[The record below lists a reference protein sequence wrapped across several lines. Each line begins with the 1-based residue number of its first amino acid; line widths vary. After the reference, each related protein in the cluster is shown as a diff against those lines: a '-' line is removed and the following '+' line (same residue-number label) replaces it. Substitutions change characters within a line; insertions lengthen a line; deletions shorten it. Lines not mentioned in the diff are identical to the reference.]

1 MNFRLRQEIKYTREG
16 SFTMQVSLNIYQ
28 TLAAAVAVYYVGVLL
43 RTKVPFL
50 RKYCIPAPVVGG
62 ILFAVLNDILYTNGI
77 WTYEQDTIM
86 QNVCMMLFFT
96 SIGYTASIS
105 LIKKGGSLVAKMAV
119 LTAILIVCQNIIG
132 IALAH
137 FFSLSPLMGL
147 ATGSIPMVGG
157 HGTSGSFGPVLE
169 SVGLDNATTIAFAAA
184 TFGLVSGSLLGGLM
198 GELLVRRNH
207 LFSIADEERLDPEN
221 SHDEVEKLEQAAH
234 GERKAIDEEKRTGQS
249 INNYRFMNALAHLLL
264 AMGLG
269 TVVSQFFSSIGLI
282 FPTYIGSM
290 LVAAIIRNVADY
302 THSYK
307 IYQRESE
314 VLGNLGLTIF
324 LSCALMSLKLWQLSD
339 LAIPLMAMLASQVLF
354 IALFVRFVLF
364 RVMGGNY
371 EAAVMAAGT
380 CGFGLGATP
389 NAIANM
395 SVMVERFGPAPTAFF
410 VIPIIGALIVDF
422 VNSSIVT
429 VLINIFA

>member
-1 MNFRLRQEIKYTREG
+1 MN
-16 SFTMQVSLNIYQ
+16 VNLNIYQ

-43 RTKVPFL
+43 RIKVPFL

-62 ILFAVLNDILYTNGI
+62 ILFAVINDILYVNGI
-77 WTYEQDTIM
+77 WTYKQDTIM

-132 IALAH
+132 ISLAH
-137 FFSLSPLMGL
+137 VFDLSPLMGL

-184 TFGLVSGSLLGGLM
+184 TFGLVSGSLLGGPM

-221 SHDEVEKLEQAAH
+221 SQDEVQKLEQAAH

-282 FPTYIGSM
+282 FPGYIGSM

-302 THSYK
+302 THVYK
-307 IYQRESE
+307 VYQRESE

-364 RVMGGNY
+364 RVMGSNY

-429 VLINIFA
+429 VLINFLA

>member
-1 MNFRLRQEIKYTREG
+1 MDPIN
-16 SFTMQVSLNIYQ
+16 VNLNIYQ
-28 TLAAAVAVYYVGVLL
+28 TLAAATAVYYVGVLL
-43 RTKVPFL
+43 RIKVPFL
-50 RKYCIPAPVVGG
+50 RRYCLPAPVIGG
-62 ILFAVLNDILYTNGI
+62 IIFAILNAILYTNGI
-77 WTYEQDTIM
+77 WTYKQDTIM

-105 LIKKGGSLVAKMAV
+105 LIRKGGSLVAKMAV
-119 LTAILIVCQNIIG
+119 LTTLLILCQNGIG

-137 FFSLSPLMGL
+137 VFDLSPLMGL

-184 TFGLVSGSLLGGLM
+184 TFGLVSGSLLGGPM
-198 GELLVRRNH
+198 GEFLVRH
-207 LFSIADEERLDPEN
+207 YGLTSVADEERLDPAN
-221 SHDEVEKLEQAAH
+221 TSDELQKLEQAAH

-249 INNYRFMNALAHLLL
+249 INNYRFMNALAHLLI

-269 TVVSQFFSSIGLI
+269 TVVSQIFVNFGLV
-282 FPTYIGSM
+282 FPNYIGSM
-290 LVAAIIRNVADY
+290 LVAAIIRNVSDY
-302 THSYK
+302 THAYK
-307 IYQRESE
+307 VYQRESE

-339 LAIPLMAMLASQVLF
+339 LAIPLMAMLLSQVLF
-354 IALFVRFVLF
+354 IALFVKFLLF
-364 RVMGGNY
+364 RVMGRNY

-410 VIPIIGALIVDF
+410 VIPLIGALIVDF

-429 VLINIFA
+429 VLLNLLNLLA

>member
-1 MNFRLRQEIKYTREG
+1 MNID
-16 SFTMQVSLNIYQ
+16 LNIYQ
-28 TLAAAVAVYYVGVLL
+28 TLAAATAVYYVGVLL
-43 RTKVPFL
+43 RLKIPFL
-50 RKYCIPAPVVGG
+50 RRYCIPAPVIGG
-62 ILFAVLNDILYTNGI
+62 ILFAILNDILYVNGI
-77 WTYEQDTIM
+77 WTYRQDTVM
-86 QNVCMMLFFT
+86 QNVFMMLFFT

-105 LIKKGGSLVAKMAV
+105 LIRKGGSLVAKMAV
-119 LTAILIVCQNIIG
+119 LTALLILCQNAIG
-132 IALAH
+132 IVLAH
-137 FFSLSPLMGL
+137 VFDLSPLMGL

-169 SVGLDNATTIAFAAA
+169 SGGLDNATTIAFAAA
-184 TFGLVSGSLLGGLM
+184 TCGLVSGSLRGGPM
-198 GELLVRRNH
+198 GEFLVRRYG
-207 LFSIADEERLDPEN
+207 LTSIAEEERLDPAN
-221 SHDEVEKLEQAAH
+221 TSDELEKLEQAAH
-234 GERKAIDEEKRTGQS
+234 GERKAIDEEKRAGQS
-249 INNYRFMNALAHLLL
+249 INNYRFMNALAHLLI

-269 TVVSQFFSSIGLI
+269 TVISQLFISAGLV
-282 FPTYIGSM
+282 FPNYIGSM
-290 LVAAIIRNVADY
+290 LVAAIIRNISDY
-302 THSYK
+302 THAYK

-339 LAIPLMAMLASQVLF
+339 LAIPMMVMLLSQVLF
-354 IALFVRFVLF
+354 LALFAKFLIF
-364 RVMGGNY
+364 RVMGRNY

-410 VIPIIGALIVDF
+410 VIPLIGALIVDF

-429 VLINIFA
+429 VLLNLLA

>member
-1 MNFRLRQEIKYTREG
+1 MDPIN
-16 SFTMQVSLNIYQ
+16 VNLNIYQ
-28 TLAAAVAVYYVGVLL
+28 TLAAATAVYYIGVLL
-43 RTKVPFL
+43 RIKVPFL
-50 RKYCIPAPVVGG
+50 RRYCLPAPVIGG
-62 ILFAVLNDILYTNGI
+62 IIFAILNAVLYTNGI
-77 WTYEQDTIM
+77 WTYQQDTIM

-105 LIKKGGSLVAKMAV
+105 LIRKGGSLVAKMAV
-119 LTAILIVCQNIIG
+119 LTTLLILCQNGIG

-137 FFSLSPLMGL
+137 VFDLSPLMGL

-184 TFGLVSGSLLGGLM
+184 TFGLVSGSLLGGPM
-198 GELLVRRNH
+198 GEFLVRH
-207 LFSIADEERLDPEN
+207 YGLTSVADEERLDPAN
-221 SHDEVEKLEQAAH
+221 TSDELQKLEQAAH
-234 GERKAIDEEKRTGQS
+234 GERKAIDEEKRAGQS
-249 INNYRFMNALAHLLL
+249 INNYRFMNALAHLLI

-269 TVVSQFFSSIGLI
+269 TVVSQIFVNFGLV
-282 FPTYIGSM
+282 FPNYIGSM
-290 LVAAIIRNVADY
+290 LVAAIIRNISDY
-302 THSYK
+302 THAYK

-339 LAIPLMAMLASQVLF
+339 LAIPMMVMLLSQVLF
-354 IALFVRFVLF
+354 LALFAKFLIF
-364 RVMGGNY
+364 RVMGRNY

-410 VIPIIGALIVDF
+410 VIPLIGALIVDF

-429 VLINIFA
+429 VLLNLLA

>member
-1 MNFRLRQEIKYTREG
+1 MDPIN
-16 SFTMQVSLNIYQ
+16 VNLNIYQ
-28 TLAAAVAVYYVGVLL
+28 TLAAATAVYYVGVLL
-43 RTKVPFL
+43 RIKVPFL
-50 RKYCIPAPVVGG
+50 RRYCLPAPVIGG
-62 ILFAVLNDILYTNGI
+62 IIFAILNAILYTNGI
-77 WTYEQDTIM
+77 WTYKQDTIM

-105 LIKKGGSLVAKMAV
+105 LIRKGGSLVAKMAV
-119 LTAILIVCQNIIG
+119 LTTLLILCQNGIG

-137 FFSLSPLMGL
+137 VFDLSPLMGL

-184 TFGLVSGSLLGGLM
+184 TFGLVSGSLLGGPM
-198 GELLVRRNH
+198 GEFLVRH
-207 LFSIADEERLDPEN
+207 YGLTSVADGERLDPAN
-221 SHDEVEKLEQAAH
+221 TSDELQKLEQAAH
-234 GERKAIDEEKRTGQS
+234 GERKAIDEEKRAGQS
-249 INNYRFMNALAHLLL
+249 INNYRFMNALAHLLI

-269 TVVSQFFSSIGLI
+269 TVVSQIFVNFGLV
-282 FPTYIGSM
+282 FPNYIGSM
-290 LVAAIIRNVADY
+290 LVAAIIRNVSDY
-302 THSYK
+302 THAYK
-307 IYQRESE
+307 VYQRESE

-339 LAIPLMAMLASQVLF
+339 LAIPLMVMLLSQVLF
-354 IALFVRFVLF
+354 IALFVKFLLF
-364 RVMGGNY
+364 HVMGRNY

-410 VIPIIGALIVDF
+410 VIPLIGALIVDF

-429 VLINIFA
+429 VLLNLLA

>member
-1 MNFRLRQEIKYTREG
+1 MN
-16 SFTMQVSLNIYQ
+16 VNLNIYQ

-43 RTKVPFL
+43 RIKVPFL

-62 ILFAVLNDILYTNGI
+62 ILFAVINDILYVNGI
-77 WTYEQDTIM
+77 WTYKQDTIM

-96 SIGYTASIS
+96 SIGYTAIIS

-132 IALAH
+132 ISLAH
-137 FFSLSPLMGL
+137 VFDLSPLMGL

-184 TFGLVSGSLLGGLM
+184 TFGLVSGSLLGGPM

-221 SHDEVEKLEQAAH
+221 SQDEVQKLEQAAH

-282 FPTYIGSM
+282 FPGYIGSM

-302 THSYK
+302 THIYK
-307 IYQRESE
+307 VYQRESE

-364 RVMGGNY
+364 RVMGSNY

-429 VLINIFA
+429 VLINFLA

>member
-1 MNFRLRQEIKYTREG
+1 MDPIN
-16 SFTMQVSLNIYQ
+16 VNLNIYQ
-28 TLAAAVAVYYVGVLL
+28 TLAAATAVYYVGVLL
-43 RTKVPFL
+43 RIKVPFL
-50 RKYCIPAPVVGG
+50 RRYCLPAPVIGG
-62 ILFAVLNDILYTNGI
+62 IIFAILNAILYTNGI
-77 WTYEQDTIM
+77 WTYQQDTIM

-105 LIKKGGSLVAKMAV
+105 LIRKGGSLVAKMAV
-119 LTAILIVCQNIIG
+119 LTALLILCQNGIG

-137 FFSLSPLMGL
+137 VFDLSPLRGL

-169 SVGLDNATTIAFAAA
+169 SVGLDNATTIAFATA
-184 TFGLVSGSLLGGLM
+184 TFGLVSGSLLGGPM
-198 GELLVRRNH
+198 GEFLVRH
-207 LFSIADEERLDPEN
+207 YGLTSVADEERLDPAN
-221 SHDEVEKLEQAAH
+221 TSDELQKLEQAAH

-249 INNYRFMNALAHLLL
+249 INNYRFMNALAHLLI

-269 TVVSQFFSSIGLI
+269 TVVSQIFVNFGLV
-282 FPTYIGSM
+282 FPNYIGSM
-290 LVAAIIRNVADY
+290 LVAAIIRNVSDY
-302 THSYK
+302 THAYK
-307 IYQRESE
+307 VYQRESE

-339 LAIPLMAMLASQVLF
+339 LAIPLMAMLLSQVLF
-354 IALFVRFVLF
+354 IALFVKFLLF
-364 RVMGGNY
+364 RVMGRNY

-410 VIPIIGALIVDF
+410 VIPLIGALIVDF

-429 VLINIFA
+429 VLLNLLA

>member
-1 MNFRLRQEIKYTREG
+1 
-16 SFTMQVSLNIYQ
+16 
-28 TLAAAVAVYYVGVLL
+28 
-43 RTKVPFL
+43 
-50 RKYCIPAPVVGG
+50 
-62 ILFAVLNDILYTNGI
+62 
-77 WTYEQDTIM
+77 M

-105 LIKKGGSLVAKMAV
+105 LIRKGGSLVAKMAV
-119 LTAILIVCQNIIG
+119 LTTFLILCQNGIG

-137 FFSLSPLMGL
+137 VFDLSPLMGL

-184 TFGLVSGSLLGGLM
+184 TFGLVSGSLLGGPM
-198 GELLVRRNH
+198 GEFLVRH
-207 LFSIADEERLDPEN
+207 YGLTSVADEERLDPAN
-221 SHDEVEKLEQAAH
+221 TSDELQKLEQAAH

-249 INNYRFMNALAHLLL
+249 INNYRFMNALAHLLI

-269 TVVSQFFSSIGLI
+269 TVVSQIFVNFGLV
-282 FPTYIGSM
+282 FPNYIGSM
-290 LVAAIIRNVADY
+290 LVAAIIRNVSDY
-302 THSYK
+302 THAYK
-307 IYQRESE
+307 VYQRESE

-339 LAIPLMAMLASQVLF
+339 LAIPLMAMLLSQVLF
-354 IALFVRFVLF
+354 IALFVKFLLF
-364 RVMGGNY
+364 RVMGRNY

-410 VIPIIGALIVDF
+410 VIPLIGALIVDF

-429 VLINIFA
+429 VLLNLLA

>member
-1 MNFRLRQEIKYTREG
+1 
-16 SFTMQVSLNIYQ
+16 
-28 TLAAAVAVYYVGVLL
+28 
-43 RTKVPFL
+43 
-50 RKYCIPAPVVGG
+50 
-62 ILFAVLNDILYTNGI
+62 
-77 WTYEQDTIM
+77 
-86 QNVCMMLFFT
+86 
-96 SIGYTASIS
+96 
-105 LIKKGGSLVAKMAV
+105 
-119 LTAILIVCQNIIG
+119 
-132 IALAH
+132 
-137 FFSLSPLMGL
+137 
-147 ATGSIPMVGG
+147 
-157 HGTSGSFGPVLE
+157 
-169 SVGLDNATTIAFAAA
+169 
-184 TFGLVSGSLLGGLM
+184 M

-221 SHDEVEKLEQAAH
+221 SQDEVQKLEQAAH

-282 FPTYIGSM
+282 FPGYIGSM

-302 THSYK
+302 THVYK
-307 IYQRESE
+307 VYQRESE

-364 RVMGGNY
+364 RVMGSNY

-429 VLINIFA
+429 VLINFLA

>member
-1 MNFRLRQEIKYTREG
+1 MN
-16 SFTMQVSLNIYQ
+16 VNLNIYQ

-43 RTKVPFL
+43 RIKVPFL

-62 ILFAVLNDILYTNGI
+62 ILFAVINDILYVNGI
-77 WTYEQDTIM
+77 WTYKQDTIM

-132 IALAH
+132 ISLAH
-137 FFSLSPLMGL
+137 VFDLSPLMGL

-184 TFGLVSGSLLGGLM
+184 TFGLVSGSLLGGPM

-221 SHDEVEKLEQAAH
+221 SQDEVQKLEQAAH

-282 FPTYIGSM
+282 FPGYIGSM

-302 THSYK
+302 THIYK
-307 IYQRESE
+307 VYQRESE

-364 RVMGGNY
+364 RVMGSNY

>member
-1 MNFRLRQEIKYTREG
+1 MDPIN
-16 SFTMQVSLNIYQ
+16 VNLNIYQ
-28 TLAAAVAVYYVGVLL
+28 TLAAATAVYYVGVLL
-43 RTKVPFL
+43 RIKVPFL
-50 RKYCIPAPVVGG
+50 RRYCLPAPVIGG
-62 ILFAVLNDILYTNGI
+62 IIFAILNAILYTNGI
-77 WTYEQDTIM
+77 WTYQQDTIM

-105 LIKKGGSLVAKMAV
+105 LIRKGGSLVAKMAV
-119 LTAILIVCQNIIG
+119 LTALLILCQNGIG

-137 FFSLSPLMGL
+137 VFDLSPLMGL

-184 TFGLVSGSLLGGLM
+184 TFGLVSGSLLGGPM
-198 GELLVRRNH
+198 GEFLVRH
-207 LFSIADEERLDPEN
+207 YGLTSVADEERLDPAN
-221 SHDEVEKLEQAAH
+221 TSDELQKLEQAAH

-249 INNYRFMNALAHLLL
+249 INNYRFMNALAHLLI

-269 TVVSQFFSSIGLI
+269 TVVSQIFVNFGLV
-282 FPTYIGSM
+282 FPNYIGSM
-290 LVAAIIRNVADY
+290 LVAAIIRNVSDY
-302 THSYK
+302 THAYK
-307 IYQRESE
+307 VYQRESE

-339 LAIPLMAMLASQVLF
+339 LAIPLMAMLLSQVLF
-354 IALFVRFVLF
+354 IAFFVKFLLF
-364 RVMGGNY
+364 RVMGRNY

-410 VIPIIGALIVDF
+410 VIPLIGALIVDF

-429 VLINIFA
+429 VLLNLLA

>member
-1 MNFRLRQEIKYTREG
+1 MN
-16 SFTMQVSLNIYQ
+16 VNLNIYQ

-43 RTKVPFL
+43 RIKVPFL
-50 RKYCIPAPVVGG
+50 RKYCIPAPVGG
-62 ILFAVLNDILYTNGI
+62 ILFAVINDILYVNGI
-77 WTYEQDTIM
+77 WTYKQDTIM

-132 IALAH
+132 ISLAH
-137 FFSLSPLMGL
+137 VFDLSPLMGL

-184 TFGLVSGSLLGGLM
+184 TFGLVSGSLLGGPM

-221 SHDEVEKLEQAAH
+221 SQDEVQKLEQAAH

-282 FPTYIGSM
+282 FPGYIGSM

-302 THSYK
+302 THVYK
-307 IYQRESE
+307 VYQRESE

-364 RVMGGNY
+364 RVMGSNY

-429 VLINIFA
+429 VLINFLA